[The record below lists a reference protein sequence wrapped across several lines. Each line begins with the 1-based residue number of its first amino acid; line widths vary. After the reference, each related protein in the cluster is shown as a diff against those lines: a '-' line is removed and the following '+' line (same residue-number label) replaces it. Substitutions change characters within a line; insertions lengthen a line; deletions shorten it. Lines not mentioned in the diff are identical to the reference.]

1 MGLHKVCFAKDAGL
15 GREAL
20 DLTTGITKKI
30 MLGFV
35 EGDKRT
41 KEFDLAAR
49 GSLEPSVQGNTRLCR
64 VKRPP
69 ALQSQKTK

>member
-41 KEFDLAAR
+41 KEFDRSSFFLF
-49 GSLEPSVQGNTRLCR
+49 SFF
-64 VKRPP
+64 
-69 ALQSQKTK
+69 TKILSTEFQTKMYCI